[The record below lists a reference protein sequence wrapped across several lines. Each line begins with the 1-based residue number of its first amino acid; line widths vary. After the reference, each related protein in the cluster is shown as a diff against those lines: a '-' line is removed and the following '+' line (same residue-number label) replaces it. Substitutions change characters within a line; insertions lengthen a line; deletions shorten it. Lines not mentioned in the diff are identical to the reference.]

1 MSRLTWNIMG
11 SELILR
17 EVQEGDLTTFFE
29 QQLDP
34 EAVRMAAVPS
44 RTRAAFMLHW
54 TKSMAVETSIFRT
67 IIFHGE
73 VAGHIVY
80 WEESGEGKI
89 GYWLGKG
96 YWGKGIATAA
106 LSLFLGFLKVRPLYA
121 RLAKHNIASRRV
133 LEKCGFTISGEDI
146 FSETDGKTCE
156 DFIMRLGLNPCNET
170 PPQRPA
176 AEPAAAPNGG
186 PVMRS
191 GNSRVSER
199 PPSVS

>member
-1 MSRLTWNIMG
+1 MSRLTWSIMG

-17 EVQEGDLTTFFE
+17 EVQEGDLATFFE
-29 QQLDP
+29 QQLEP
-34 EAVRMAAVPS
+34 EAVQMAAVPS
-44 RTRAAFMLHW
+44 RTRAAFLLHW

-80 WEESGEGKI
+80 WEDSGECKI

-106 LSLFLGFLKVRPLYA
+106 LSLFLGLVKVRPLYA
-121 RLAKHNIASRRV
+121 HLAKHNIASRRV
-133 LEKCGFTISGEDI
+133 LENCGFTISGENI
-146 FSETDGKTCE
+146 FSEADGKIAE
-156 DFIMRLGLNPCNET
+156 DFIMRLGAHLGGET

-176 AEPAAAPNGG
+176 PK
-186 PVMRS
+186 
-191 GNSRVSER
+191 
-199 PPSVS
+199 

>member
-1 MSRLTWNIMG
+1 MG
-11 SELILR
+11 SEPILR
-17 EVQEGDLTTFFE
+17 EVQEGDLATFFE
-29 QQLDP
+29 YQLDP

-44 RTRAAFMLHW
+44 RTRDAFLLHW

-80 WEESGEGKI
+80 WEESSECKI

-106 LSLFLGFLKVRPLYA
+106 LSLFLGLVKVRPLYA

-146 FSETDGKTCE
+146 FSEADGKTCE
-156 DFIMRLGLNPCNET
+156 DFIMRLGPHLCRSLRSDFNERT
-170 PPQRPA
+170 DSKA
-176 AEPAAAPNGG
+176 
-186 PVMRS
+186 
-191 GNSRVSER
+191 
-199 PPSVS
+199 